1 MLLKLFNVKKHKIY
15 LSYALSGLILTVLG
29 VSTLPAY
36 SQTFDESMTAVR
48 NAYEKYNFSE
58 AVRHLANARKKM
70 RSDIPSEKGEVE
82 MYERQI
88 SLAKNFINRVEKIEI
103 LDSISVP
110 KTDFF
115 KAYRLP
121 SSAGYL
127 EGQEGLPVKVEDVE
141 YVFSNE
147 DGDFKI
153 WAEQDTTGF
162 YNIAE
167 SIRLTDGSWSKP
179 VMAPP
184 ALGGGGNAEFPFMM
198 PDGVTLYFA
207 SDGEGSIGGYDI
219 FVATRDAQSG
229 EYLQPQNL
237 GMPYNSPFDDYL
249 LAIDEYNGVG
259 WWATDRNKLGD
270 NLTVY
275 LYKVKDTRVNYNPDE
290 EDADIEDLALITNFK
305 ATQDEEK
312 DYSSLVSQIKE
323 ISPAKKRK
331 ELFRLPLSGGR
342 VYVSF
347 DDFTTVGGREA
358 MKNYLLAKREYDLA
372 ARDLSDLRKQY
383 HSNPSPELKS
393 KIRLI
398 ESQME
403 KDNDNLKNLLND
415 VYKAEGN

>member
-1 MLLKLFNVKKHKIY
+1 
-15 LSYALSGLILTVLG
+15 
-29 VSTLPAY
+29 
-36 SQTFDESMTAVR
+36 
-48 NAYEKYNFSE
+48 
-58 AVRHLANARKKM
+58 
-70 RSDIPSEKGEVE
+70 
-82 MYERQI
+82 
-88 SLAKNFINRVEKIEI
+88 
-103 LDSISVP
+103 
-110 KTDFF
+110 
-115 KAYRLP
+115 
-121 SSAGYL
+121 
-127 EGQEGLPVKVEDVE
+127 
-141 YVFSNE
+141 
-147 DGDFKI
+147 
-153 WAEQDTTGF
+153 TGF

-167 SIRLTDGSWSKP
+167 SIRLTDGTWSKP
-179 VMAPP
+179 VMAPLS
-184 ALGGGGNAEFPFMM
+184 LGGEKNAEFPFMM

-393 KIRLI
+393 KIRVI

>member
-1 MLLKLFNVKKHKIY
+1 MKKHKIY

-219 FVATRDAQSG
+219 FV
-229 EYLQPQNL
+229 
-237 GMPYNSPFDDYL
+237 
-249 LAIDEYNGVG
+249 
-259 WWATDRNKLGD
+259 
-270 NLTVY
+270 
-275 LYKVKDTRVNYNPDE
+275 
-290 EDADIEDLALITNFK
+290 
-305 ATQDEEK
+305 
-312 DYSSLVSQIKE
+312 
-323 ISPAKKRK
+323 
-331 ELFRLPLSGGR
+331 
-342 VYVSF
+342 
-347 DDFTTVGGREA
+347 
-358 MKNYLLAKREYDLA
+358 
-372 ARDLSDLRKQY
+372 
-383 HSNPSPELKS
+383 
-393 KIRLI
+393 
-398 ESQME
+398 
-403 KDNDNLKNLLND
+403 
-415 VYKAEGN
+415 